1 MKIDLDDIHLGPY
14 DVRDGVDD
22 THVNEL
28 AESLDEDGQ
37 WNPVIVRPGENG
49 SYEMISGHTR
59 YRAAKQLGW
68 SEIEASVENV
78 EDREAEKLALKTNLK
93 RKGMS
98 KLEEGR
104 VVNNLMNEHNLTQS
118 EVADKLDKSS
128 TWVSDRVKV
137 ALNLTPE
144 VKGLVEEG
152 ELTYNLAR
160 VVAQCDESNQLEF
173 AKLLIESDVTQVGEA
188 SELLRRFR
196 NDTLLTIGYE
206 GRDFEEFIS
215 ILKEAETDV
224 LVDVRAS
231 TSSNYKPEFNG
242 DVLSERLEE
251 RGIEYRHM
259 PDLGVKNL
267 IRNPYKDGAIGH
279 DCFRD
284 WYQWWVN
291 EESDLDLNEF
301 VDELEN
307 TGTPALMC
315 IEKHSEPEES
325 QDIYCHRHH
334 LADMIQGV
342 SIDDR
347 TLFPNRKDL

>member
-1 MKIDLDDIHLGPY
+1 MKIELEDIQLGPY
-14 DVRDGVDD
+14 DVREGMNDA
-22 THVNEL
+22 HVNEL
-28 AESLDEDGQ
+28 AESLDQDGQ

-68 SEIEASVENV
+68 SDIEANVENV
-78 EDREAEKLALKTNLK
+78 DDKEAKKLALKTNLK
-93 RKGMS
+93 RQGMS

-104 VVNNLMNEHNLTQS
+104 VVNDLMNEHNLTQS
-118 EVADKLDKSS
+118 EVADKLDKST

-173 AKLLIESDVTQVGEA
+173 AKLLQQSDITQVGEA
-188 SELLRRFR
+188 SELLRRFK

-215 ILKEAETDV
+215 ILKQADADI

-242 DVLSERLEE
+242 DVLSERIEE
-251 RGIEYRHM
+251 RGIEYHHI
-259 PDLGVKNL
+259 PELGVKNL

-284 WYQWWVN
+284 WYQWWVT
-291 EESDLDLNEF
+291 EEADIDLTELVDDLESN
-301 VDELEN
+301 
-307 TGTPALMC
+307 GTPALMC
-315 IEKHSEPEES
+315 IEKYPSPEEN
-325 QDIYCHRHH
+325 QEIYCHRHH
-334 LADMIQGV
+334 LANMIQSV
-342 SIDDR
+342 RIDER
-347 TLFPNRKDL
+347 RLFPNRKDL